1 MYHYKL
7 LFQKEIIL
15 GLHLLFNLWNML
27 NAKEASEMIEKMSP
41 EDRLKALQ
49 NEVSE
54 KTRNAL
60 ESEIL
65 KSVAAFKKKIDIT
78 LKADVCTD
86 ADEKIRDL
94 LSWLGYQDI
103 KVTSD
108 FPWYNEDYTWTT
120 TIKFQIP

>member
-1 MYHYKL
+1 
-7 LFQKEIIL
+7 
-15 GLHLLFNLWNML
+15 ML

-65 KSVAAFKKKIDIT
+65 KSVAAFKKKVDIT
-78 LKADVCTD
+78 LNASICTD

-94 LSWLGYQDI
+94 LNGLGYQDI

-108 FPWYNEDYTWTT
+108 FPGYNEDYTGTT